1 MEHKCCVLLLDLSP
15 AAQVDCQPAHTQD
28 CDAPEY
34 FPKDGRSWDVRPAME
49 GGPVTE
55 GCEVAHSE
63 NVRDNHQEG
72 QYILP
77 AHSEQ
82 ALSKVFSSPTFV

>member
-1 MEHKCCVLLLDLSP
+1 MSGWLKQSLLWTAWLCCKIEHKSSVLLFDFLP
-15 AAQVDCQPAHTQD
+15 AAKVDCQAAHTD
-28 CDAPEY
+28 DGDAPED

-63 NVRDNHQEG
+63 NIWDNHHEG
-72 QYILP
+72 EYI
-77 AHSEQ
+77 
-82 ALSKVFSSPTFV
+82 